1 MNFHIRTR
9 LQQHLRKSSKH
20 CLATLRATNGLITKE
35 SARALDALEAARI
48 RASRSRDALD
58 LLPARL
64 DHSCTIPSGGSPC
77 ADEVF
82 LEDLI

>member
-1 MNFHIRTR
+1 MNFHTRTR

-20 CLATLRATNGLITKE
+20 CLATLRATNGLISE
-35 SARALDALEAARI
+35 ASARALDAAEAARV
-48 RASRSRDALD
+48 RASRSRAALD

-64 DHSCTIPSGGSPC
+64 DHSCTIPSGDSLS